1 MVASNPTD
9 EMSSFEAVTW
19 CFHQAAEHL
28 KIDDELEV
36 LMRHPWRELTVS
48 VPIRLDNGN
57 IKVFTGYRIQHNGAR
72 GPYKGGIR
80 YHPKADLDEVR
91 ALASLMTW
99 KTAVVNVPFGG
110 AKGGI
115 QCDPHELSQDELNR
129 LTRRYTANIS
139 HILGVT
145 RDVPAPDMGTNA
157 QTMAWIM
164 DAYGQLHGYSPA
176 VVTGKPVE
184 LGGSL
189 GRESAT
195 GQGLVFCLEEWANLT
210 GYSLQGKEVIVQG
223 FGNVG
228 SWVARLIRNLGCTV
242 VGVSDHMAALYKP
255 GGLDIDKVSDHLKEH
270 RTVAGFPD
278 AETVGGE
285 EFLELPCDI
294 LIPAAIEKVIHAGN
308 AARIKAKVI
317 AEGANHPITPAA
329 DAILNDRGVVVIP
342 DILCNAGG
350 VVGSYFEWAQNIQQ
364 FHWEE
369 LRVNEELGAIMK
381 KATGNVVQTA
391 QLEKL
396 SLRGAAFVIGVGR
409 VAEAIRLRGFV

>member
-1 MVASNPTD
+1 MVASNLTD

-19 CFHQAAEHL
+19 CFHQAADHL
-28 KIDDELEV
+28 SIDEELQV

-80 YHPKADLDEVR
+80 YHPKANLDEVR

-99 KTAVVNVPFGG
+99 KTAVANVPFGG

-145 RDVPAPDMGTNA
+145 RDVPAPDMGTDA

-195 GQGLVFCLEEWANLT
+195 GQFNWLP
-210 GYSLQGKEVIVQG
+210 S
-223 FGNVG
+223 
-228 SWVARLIRNLGCTV
+228 
-242 VGVSDHMAALYKP
+242 P
-255 GGLDIDKVSDHLKEH
+255 G
-270 RTVAGFPD
+270 
-278 AETVGGE
+278 
-285 EFLELPCDI
+285 
-294 LIPAAIEKVIHAGN
+294 
-308 AARIKAKVI
+308 
-317 AEGANHPITPAA
+317 
-329 DAILNDRGVVVIP
+329 
-342 DILCNAGG
+342 
-350 VVGSYFEWAQNIQQ
+350 
-364 FHWEE
+364 
-369 LRVNEELGAIMK
+369 
-381 KATGNVVQTA
+381 
-391 QLEKL
+391 
-396 SLRGAAFVIGVGR
+396 
-409 VAEAIRLRGFV
+409 